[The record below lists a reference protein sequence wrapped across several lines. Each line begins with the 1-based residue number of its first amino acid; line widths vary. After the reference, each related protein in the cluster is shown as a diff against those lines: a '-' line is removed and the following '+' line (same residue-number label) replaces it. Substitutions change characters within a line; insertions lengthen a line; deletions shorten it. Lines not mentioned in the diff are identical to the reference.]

1 MNCYVSPYMDE
12 EMKISQMIESLIA
25 IMDANGD
32 LEVETTFL
40 TGDRVAAREPVL
52 AHRAILNGRESKP
65 RFASEYQ
72 YRRNDS
78 VEDRKGEPV
87 CRL

>member
-40 TGDRVAAREPVL
+40 TGDRVAAREPVSVVK
-52 AHRAILNGRESKP
+52 AVPKEFYWMQSHPTMSAENMAEERESLHL
-65 RFASEYQ
+65 RGS
-72 YRRNDS
+72 
-78 VEDRKGEPV
+78 
-87 CRL
+87 